1 MALSFIGWLSGLT
14 ATGVFLFSI
23 IFGLFAI
30 FKARKTKSNPLL
42 YLGLTYFFAGLIFT
56 GDFLDFVTVLLTQT
70 NMDNSTG
77 IIGLIN
83 WMWFPGVA
91 LFGMFFGAELIIPK
105 RKWTIFVVYLILGI
119 IFDALLFLD
128 PSSAFTYTYPPVP
141 GEDLINDNLILE
153 SIPSMLALFFL
164 VSILILDGFGF
175 LRKGIQATGTIRRRF
190 LYLSLGALFYIVGG
204 ILDGLFDPGITLIFI
219 RALMVISPILFYLGV
234 KA

>member
-14 ATGVFLFSI
+14 ASAVFLFSI
-23 IFGLFAI
+23 IFGLFAMI
-30 FKARKTKSNPLL
+30 KARRTKSNPLF

-56 GDFLDFVTVLLTQT
+56 GDFLDFVTILVTQT
-70 NMDNSTG
+70 NIDNSTG

-91 LFGMFFGAELIIPK
+91 IFGMFFGAELIVPK
-105 RKWTIFVVYLILGI
+105 RKWIIFVIYLILGI
-119 IFDALLFLD
+119 VFDALLFLD
-128 PSSAFTYTYPPVP
+128 PSSAFTYTDPVP

-153 SIPSMLALFFL
+153 SIPSMIALFFL

-175 LRKGIQATGTIRRRF
+175 LRKGLQATGTIRRRF
-190 LYLSLGALFYIVGG
+190 FYLSLGALFYIVGG
-204 ILDGLFDPGITLIFI
+204 ILDGLFDPGIILIFI
-219 RALMVISPILFYLGV
+219 RALMIISPILFYLGV